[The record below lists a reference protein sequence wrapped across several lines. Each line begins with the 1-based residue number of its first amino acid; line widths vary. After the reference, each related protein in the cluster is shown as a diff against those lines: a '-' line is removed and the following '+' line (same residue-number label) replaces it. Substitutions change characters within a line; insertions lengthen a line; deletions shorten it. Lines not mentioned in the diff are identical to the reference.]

1 MFVYDSHMDAPID
14 LRWRLADDD
23 AGQAPLFGEP
33 TPGRRDLPAVEYL
46 HVRSRRVISAV
57 PPTSR
62 MPFRYTVNPYR
73 GCAHACTYCFARPT
87 HAYLGMNGGE
97 DFERRIVVKVNAV
110 EALRAELRDPRW
122 GGDHVA
128 LGTNT
133 DPYQPAEG
141 RYRLTRGICEALA
154 EAGNP
159 FSILTKSSMI
169 RRDID
174 VLAPAAAAGLF
185 RAALSIGT
193 VDDEVARCSEP
204 GAAPP
209 SARLETLARLVEAGI
224 PTGVLIAPIL
234 PGISDAPDQ
243 LEAVVRACVDAGAS
257 SITPIVLHLRPGV
270 RELFEPWLEDV
281 RPDLRERYARLYHR
295 ASGYAPE
302 HQTRIAAQVQALC
315 DEAGLVPRPATF
327 RLATPRSTAPVLG
340 ARWAVEQLA
349 LDLAG

>member
-1 MFVYDSHMDAPID
+1 MEAPID

-23 AGQAPLFGEP
+23 AGQAALFGDAV
-33 TPGRRDLPAVEYL
+33 PGRRALPAVEYL
-46 HVRSRRVISAV
+46 HVRARRVISAV

-62 MPFRYTVNPYR
+62 LPFRYTVNPYR
-73 GCAHACTYCFARPT
+73 GCTHACTYCFARPT
-87 HAYLGMNGGE
+87 HVYLGMDGGD
-97 DFERRIVVKVNAV
+97 DFDRRIVVKVNAIEV
-110 EALRAELRDPRW
+110 VQAELRDPRW
-122 GGDHVA
+122 GGEHVA

-141 RYRLTRGICEALA
+141 RYRLTRGICEALV

-169 RRDID
+169 QRDLD

-193 VDDEVARCSEP
+193 VDDAIARQAEP
-204 GAAPP
+204 GATPP
-209 SARLETLARLVEAGI
+209 SARLETLARLVDAGI

-234 PGISDAPDQ
+234 PGIGDAPEQ
-243 LEAVVRACVDAGAS
+243 LEAVVRACVEAGAS

-270 RELFEPWLEDV
+270 RELFEPWLEEV

-295 ASGYAPE
+295 VSGYAPE
-302 HQTRIAAQVQALC
+302 HQTRTAALVQSLC
-315 DEAGLVPRPATF
+315 DDAGLVARPTPF
-327 RLATPRSTAPVLG
+327 RLATPRPIAPVQG
-340 ARWAVEQLA
+340 ARWALEQLA